1 MIQTLE
7 AYPTNIIAQGFLWGA
22 AFEQL
27 TSHLPVG
34 DRSGF
39 HVLVLADV
47 VFNHSEHAKL
57 VQSIKDTLRQDGT
70 AFVWFSPYRPWL
82 LEKDLA
88 FFPLAEANGL
98 VVEKMFEKV
107 MAKPLFE
114 NDPGASC
121 IPLYEFGHS
130 NLDDRMKPSERPS
143 SPTSLLGNKQRSS
156 KYEQEHSVVCRLI
169 PSN

>member
-7 AYPTNIIAQGFLWGA
+7 AYSTNIFTQGFLWGA
-22 AFEQL
+22 SMEHL

-34 DRSGF
+34 NRSGF
-39 HVLVLADV
+39 HVLILADV

-57 VQSIKDTLRQDGT
+57 VQSIRDTLRQDGT

-114 NDPGASC
+114 NDPGVRC
-121 IPLYEFGHS
+121 ISFL
-130 NLDDRMKPSERPS
+130 
-143 SPTSLLGNKQRSS
+143 
-156 KYEQEHSVVCRLI
+156 
-169 PSN
+169 